1 MNLKY
6 FFINEHAI
14 KAMGLDIGF
23 EVWSIGH
30 ILWLIFIVAAGIFI
44 SSWYK
49 IQSAERRRTARRI
62 FALFMAITETFRD
75 LIIAFTGYFTMEYMP
90 FHLCGLALFFIAADA
105 FIERQKVTKQMIAFA
120 FMPGAVSALL
130 FCNWT
135 AYPFFNF
142 MNIHSFAFHAYII
155 WYFLMIYRAGEVRI
169 DYKGMWKTIAG
180 IVILVPPM
188 YIANKIFE
196 TNFMFLNEASAGSPL
211 VPLWNIFYPT
221 FGIVGY
227 ILSEIALVIVVLH
240 AVYGIYKLIER
251 RK

>member
-1 MNLKY
+1 M
-6 FFINEHAI
+6 
-14 KAMGLDIGF
+14 
-23 EVWSIGH
+23 
-30 ILWLIFIVAAGIFI
+30 
-44 SSWYK
+44 
-49 IQSAERRRTARRI
+49 
-62 FALFMAITETFRD
+62 
-75 LIIAFTGYFTMEYMP
+75 
-90 FHLCGLALFFIAADA
+90 
-105 FIERQKVTKQMIAFA
+105 
-120 FMPGAVSALL
+120 
-130 FCNWT
+130 
-135 AYPFFNF
+135 
-142 MNIHSFAFHAYII
+142 
-155 WYFLMIYRAGEVRI
+155 RI

-188 YIANKIFE
+188 YIVNKIFG

>member
-1 MNLKY
+1 MEY

-14 KAMGLDIGF
+14 EAMGLDIGF

-30 ILWLIFIVAAGIFI
+30 ILWLVFIVAAGISI

-49 IQSAERRRTARRI
+49 IQSAGRRRTVRRI
-62 FALFMAITETFRD
+62 FALYMAITEAIRD
-75 LIIAFTGYFTMEYMP
+75 LMIAFTGYFTMEYMP

-105 FIERQKVTKQMIAFA
+105 FIERQKATKQMIAFA
-120 FMPGAVSALL
+120 LMPGAVAALI

-155 WYFLMIYRAGEVRI
+155 WYFLMLYRAGEIRT
-169 DYKGMWKTIAG
+169 DYKEMWETIAIL
-180 IVILVPPM
+180 IVLVPPM
-188 YIANKIFE
+188 FMLNKMWG
-196 TNFMFLNEASAGSPL
+196 TNFMFLNEASEGSPL
-211 VPLWNIFYPT
+211 IPLWNIFYT
-221 FGIVGY
+221 RFGYVGY
-227 ILSEIALVIVVLH
+227 ILSFIALVITVLH
-240 AVYGIYKLIER
+240 AIYGVYRLIER